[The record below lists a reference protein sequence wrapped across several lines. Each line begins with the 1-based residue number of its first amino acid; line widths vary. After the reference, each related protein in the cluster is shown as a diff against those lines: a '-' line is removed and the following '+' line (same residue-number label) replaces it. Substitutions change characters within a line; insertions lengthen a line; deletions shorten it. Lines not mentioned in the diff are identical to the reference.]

1 MRILIRGG
9 RLIDPGNDL
18 DGRFDV
24 LINGTVIER
33 VDKNIRETGDK
44 VKVIDASG
52 YIVAPGLIDV
62 HAHLRE
68 PGYEYKETIKTGTAA
83 ATKGGFTTVVCM
95 ANTQPVN
102 DSRSVTEFIL
112 EKARS
117 EGLCR
122 VMPCGAVTRGLKSEE
137 LAEIG
142 EMYEAGIVALSD
154 DGKSV
159 KDAGLLKKAMEY
171 SMIFGLPIISHCEDE
186 TLAKGYVHEG
196 LSSLMSGLEA
206 TPPIAEEIIVE
217 RDIAVARYVGTPLHL
232 THIST
237 AGSVEIIGRSKK
249 KYKKITADTCPHYF
263 TLTDEA
269 TLGYDTNAK
278 VNPPLRSKKDREA
291 IREGLKGGVID
302 IIATDHAPH
311 EITSKDV
318 EFDIATAGISGF
330 ETALAL
336 SLKLAHDGIL
346 TLNEM
351 IQKMCVNPAKLLG
364 LPYGDLSIGKQADLI
379 IFDTNAEW
387 TVDRNTFFSKGKNTP
402 FHGWKLK
409 GKNLLTMVGG
419 KIVYRDAKH
428 IKS

>member
-1 MRILIRGG
+1 MKILIRGG
-9 RLIDPGNDL
+9 RLIDPGNDIDSKL
-18 DGRFDV
+18 DV
-24 LINGTVIER
+24 LINGNVIEKI
-33 VDKNIRETGDK
+33 DKNIRETDEK
-44 VKVIDASG
+44 IKIIDASG
-52 YIVAPGLIDV
+52 HIVAPGLVDI

-68 PGYEYKETIKTGTAA
+68 PGYEYKETIKTGTMAA
-83 ATKGGFTTVVCM
+83 SKGGFTTIVCM

-102 DSRSVTEFIL
+102 DNKSVTEFII

-122 VMPCGAVTRGLKSEE
+122 VLPCGAITRGLKGED

-159 KDAGLLKKAMEY
+159 KDAGLLRKAMEY
-171 SMIFGLPIISHCEDE
+171 SKIFGIPVVSHCEDE

-206 TPPIAEEIIVE
+206 TPSIAEEIIVE
-217 RDIAVARYVGTPLHL
+217 RDIAIARYADAHVHL

-249 KYKKITADTCPHYF
+249 KFKKVSCDTCPHYF

-269 TLGYDTNAK
+269 TLGYDTNTK
-278 VNPPLRSKKDREA
+278 VNPPLRSKKDKET
-291 IREGLKGGVID
+291 IIEGLKNGVID
-302 IIATDHAPH
+302 VIATDHAPH
-311 EITSKDV
+311 EFTSKDV
-318 EFDIATAGISGF
+318 EFDIATSGISGF

-336 SLKLAHDGIL
+336 SLKLVHDGVI
-346 TLNEM
+346 TLSEI
-351 IQKMCVNPAKLLG
+351 IQKMSVNPARLLG
-364 LPYGDLSIGKQADLI
+364 LSSGDLSAGKPADLI
-379 IFDTNAEW
+379 IFNPGMEW
-387 TVDRNTFFSKGKNTP
+387 TVSKETFLSKGKNTP

-409 GKNLLTMVGG
+409 GKNILTMVGG
-419 KIVYRDAKH
+419 KVVYRDTKL

>member
-1 MRILIRGG
+1 MKVLIRGG
-9 RLIDPGNDL
+9 RLVDPGNDL
-18 DGRFDV
+18 DSRLDI
-24 LINGTVIER
+24 LINGTVIEKI
-33 VDKNIRETGDK
+33 DKNIRESSDK
-44 VKVIDASG
+44 VKIIDASG
-52 YIVAPGLIDV
+52 HIVTPGLIDV
-62 HAHLRE
+62 HTHLRE

-102 DSRSVTEFIL
+102 DNKSVTEFIL

-117 EGLCR
+117 EGMCR
-122 VMPCGAVTRGLKSEE
+122 VLPCGAITRGLKSEE

-142 EMYEAGIVALSD
+142 EMYEAGVVALSD

-206 TPPIAEEIIVE
+206 TPSIAEEIIVE
-217 RDIAVARYVGTPLHL
+217 RDIAVARYVGAPLHL

-237 AGSVEIIGRSKK
+237 AGSVETIGRSKK

-291 IREGLKGGVID
+291 IQEGLKNGVID

-311 EITSKDV
+311 EFT
-318 EFDIATAGISGF
+318 
-330 ETALAL
+330 
-336 SLKLAHDGIL
+336 
-346 TLNEM
+346 
-351 IQKMCVNPAKLLG
+351 
-364 LPYGDLSIGKQADLI
+364 
-379 IFDTNAEW
+379 
-387 TVDRNTFFSKGKNTP
+387 
-402 FHGWKLK
+402 
-409 GKNLLTMVGG
+409 
-419 KIVYRDAKH
+419 
-428 IKS
+428 